1 MKIPDCIIVDFETKP
16 IGQRPKTYPPAPVG
30 VAIQWPGCGAEY
42 YAWGHPTGNTDTRE
56 NGVAGLR
63 AAWESGLPL
72 LFHHAKFDLAVAYE
86 KLGLPHLDWSR
97 VHDTMFLAYLCDPH
111 ARSLDLKELAEDL
124 LSWAPEERDVVVE
137 WVMSHADRLPQ
148 LSNRKGKLCS
158 PSRNKNTSG
167 VYAGAWISFVP
178 GDIVGPYACGDV
190 ARTGGLFE
198 HLWPIV
204 QSNGMGRAYDRERQ
218 LLPILMENEEC
229 GMRADLPG
237 LERDIEIYARDF
249 ETAETWL
256 RRALKAP
263 DLNFDADKDVGQ
275 VLLRSGIVPL
285 ENWQTTKTGQLS
297 MSKENLL
304 PEHFTDQRIAS
315 ALGYRNRLATC
326 LNMFMRP
333 WQAQAAV
340 WGGYIGTNWNQT
352 RGTGDHGGTRT
363 GRPST
368 SNHNFLNISKDFE
381 GRDDGFK
388 HPEFLQVAKL
398 PLCRKYVLPDEG
410 DEFLHRDFDGQELRV
425 FAHFEQGD
433 LFDKYAADPA
443 LDPHKFVGTEL
454 MRVAGREIERTKVK
468 VLNFQSLY
476 GGGVPALQR
485 KLRCSYAEGK
495 ELKAFHNK
503 ALPGRGIL
511 NDEIKRI
518 VARGDPIRTWGGR
531 LYFPEKPGPDG
542 RSKVYK
548 LINYEIQG
556 SAADLT
562 KQSLIDWHS
571 AKHRAA
577 RFMVTVYD
585 EINFSGLFER
595 DMTLLRDVMEENR
608 LTVPMRSSGK
618 RGSNWGNLSKC
629 L

>member
-16 IGQRPKTYPPAPVG
+16 IGQRPKTYPPEPVG
-30 VAIQWPGCGAEY
+30 VAIQWPREAPQY
-42 YAWGHPTGNTDTRE
+42 YAWGHPTGNNCDEFTGRFALE
-56 NGVAGLR
+56 QV
-63 AAWESGLPL
+63 WCSGLPVL
-72 LFHHAKFDLAVAYE
+72 CHHAKFDLAVAYE
-86 KLGLPHLDWSR
+86 KMGAEHLPWPR
-97 VHDTMFLAYLCDPH
+97 VHDTMFLGYLCDPH
-111 ARSLDLKELAEDL
+111 AHSLGLKELAEDL
-124 LSWAPEERDVVVE
+124 LDWPPTEQDELHD
-137 WVMSHADRLPQ
+137 WIWSHRETLEATYGGRVTKKQ
-148 LSNRKGKLCS
+148 I
-158 PSRNKNTSG
+158 
-167 VYAGAWISFVP
+167 GAWIWAAP
-178 GDIVGPYACGDV
+178 GALVGRYACGDLK
-190 ARTGGLFE
+190 RTGGLFE

-204 QSNGMGRAYDRERQ
+204 QSNGMGGAYDRERQ
-218 LLPILMENEEC
+218 LLPVLMENEEF

-237 LERDIEIYARDF
+237 LERDIETYAQDF
-249 ETAETWL
+249 VTVENWL
-256 RRALKAP
+256 RRELRSP

-304 PEHFTDQRIAS
+304 PEHFTDPRIAS

-352 RGTGDHGGTRT
+352 RGDKPGGTRT

-368 SNHNFLNISKDFE
+368 NNHNFLNISKSFSE
-381 GRDDGFK
+381 GRDDGYL
-388 HPEFLQVAKL
+388 HPEFLGVAEL

-410 DEFLHRDFDGQELRV
+410 DEFLHRDFNQQEMRV

-433 LFDKYAADPA
+433 LWQKYQDDADTN
-443 LDPHKFVGTEL
+443 PHEFVG
-454 MRVAGREIERTKVK
+454 VEIERIAGRDIGKTKIK
-468 VLNFQSLY
+468 VLNFQGLY

-503 ALPGRGIL
+503 ALPGRVIL
-511 NDEIKRI
+511 NEEIKRI
-518 VARGDPIRTWGGR
+518 VSRGDPIRTWGGR

-562 KQSLIDWHS
+562 KQSLIEWHS

-618 RGSNWGNLSKC
+618 RGPTWGDLSKC
-629 L
+629 T